1 MPTKFDNKVIT
12 DIGLTPVDV
21 LTAGAAE
28 RITLVGFNITNT
40 SNNDCTFDVKLTDAN
55 SNSGYYLMAIQLPSQ
70 ATFKVVTNGERLVLA
85 PTSKVSVQST
95 QPNSLHVAL
104 SHVVIT

>member
-12 DIGLTPVDV
+12 GIGLTPADV
-21 LTAGAAE
+21 LVAGAAE
-28 RITLVGFNITNT
+28 RITLVGFNVTNT
-40 SNNDCTFDVKLTDAN
+40 SNNDCTFDVKLTDAS
-55 SNSGYYLMAIQLPSQ
+55 SNSGYYLMAIRLPSQ
-70 ATFKVVTNGERLVLA
+70 ATFKVITNGERLVLA
-85 PTSKVSVQST
+85 PTSKVTVVSS